1 MNFKVL
7 FFDSSVNANSISLQ
21 IRFSGG
27 YREKEISFPEA
38 LKIYHENQVDFN
50 LAIRAVNWNS
60 EFVIMES
67 RSPLGLE
74 EMYAG
79 GYIVPVRTF
88 FEKYFDREIIE
99 VMLEEFAQEIREE
112 WEEAADVEGEDLER
126 EAWKDYFRGC
136 TFSPLFFHNQI
147 TNYEFEITTRADV
160 RGNYQG

>member
-38 LKIYHENQVDFN
+38 LKTYHENQVDFN
-50 LAIRAVNWNS
+50 SAVRAVNWNS
-60 EFVIMES
+60 EFVVMES

-79 GYIVPVRTF
+79 GYIVPVRVF
-88 FEKYFDREIIE
+88 FEKYFDQEIIDA
-99 VMLEEFAQEIREE
+99 LLKEFAQEIREE
-112 WEEAADVEGEDLER
+112 WEGAAEVEEDDLRAESM
-126 EAWKDYFRGC
+126 KDFFRG
-136 TFSPLFFHNQI
+136 L
-147 TNYEFEITTRADV
+147 AL
-160 RGNYQG
+160 